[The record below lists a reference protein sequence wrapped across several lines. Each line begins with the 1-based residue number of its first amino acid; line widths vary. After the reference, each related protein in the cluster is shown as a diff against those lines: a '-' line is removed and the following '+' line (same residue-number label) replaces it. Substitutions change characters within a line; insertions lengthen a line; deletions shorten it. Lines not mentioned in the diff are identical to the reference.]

1 MVDLS
6 KNEFIINRVINDNF
20 TERVRRSCF
29 IIDSNSLKDEEIIDI
44 ALKDIYPR
52 IMFRIA
58 FVKDKANNPI
68 FKGIGENF
76 DYNDTYLNVLKVIT
90 KEPFGSAFL
99 SIAALL
105 CSAHIIRNI
114 PLNSDIKL
122 LDLAKQI
129 EDRAIEDL
137 EVMIGTLA
145 EDPQVIQQIIRPT
158 GSIGSEGQGSVT
170 TDPAFYF
177 APSINKETVPPEV
190 FDYIKESALLEDVD
204 IEPNIKVPSNKIAFC
219 WFYITSVL
227 KNGYQEGVVLI
238 KDGQSIE
245 SLIEDLAG
253 NINEAA
259 ISLQSPL
266 IASPNRGELRTITAK
281 YTEDELYPELTI
293 NKVNSKKEVSFYLT
307 TRIHSLRITSR
318 LLSPISNR
326 EIICINIYS
335 LDKDLFIN
343 NSPSTED
350 LLSYRSIAN
359 RGIDGV
365 IYGIKPYYKAMSS
378 IGPHSLLVDIE
389 KGNVNISSVIKSPND
404 DDDENDSNIVDKS
417 LDEIDTE
424 TIDTFFFRLQEGVQ
438 SLSGQLKV
446 RVSTAPIS
454 PNINEWIIP
463 INTLNADQIAFQFL
477 NSFYIN
483 KLHNQVLGSMSS
495 TSSVQMVSFIQT
507 EEEIRIIVDIL
518 EVPKGLEIAIGNPL
532 RPITTY
538 KNGPRSINI
547 KARLDF
553 VNYARNTG
561 PDSGNSNMRVGS
573 AVASSPS
580 PGLSKV
586 NRIIENLKYPCGKPI
601 QYRDTNNRN
610 CK

>member
-1 MVDLS
+1 MVDLRQ
-6 KNEFIINRVINDNF
+6 NDFIVNRVINDNF
-20 TERVRRSCF
+20 PQRVRRSCF
-29 IIDSNSLKDEEIIDI
+29 IMDTSSLKDEEIIDI
-44 ALKDIYPR
+44 TLKDIYPR
-52 IMFRIA
+52 IMFRVA

-68 FKGIGENF
+68 FKGIGNNF
-76 DYNDTYLNVLKVIT
+76 DYNNTYLNVLKVIT

-99 SIAALL
+99 SIASLL
-105 CSAHIIRNI
+105 TSAHIIRNI

-137 EVMIGTLA
+137 EVMIGTLT
-145 EDPQVIQQIIRPT
+145 EDPEIIQQIITPSGT
-158 GSIGSEGQGSVT
+158 ISGEGQGTVG

-190 FDYIKESALLEDVD
+190 FDYIVESALLEDVD
-204 IEPNIKVPSNKIAFC
+204 VEPYITVPDNQIAFC

-227 KNGYQEGVVLI
+227 KNGYEEGIVI
-238 KDGQSIE
+238 IRDKQSIE
-245 SLIEDLAG
+245 SLIEELAG

-259 ISLQSPL
+259 ITLQSPL

-281 YTEDELYPELTI
+281 YTEDELYPELTF
-293 NKVNSKKEVSFYLT
+293 NKANTKKEVSFYLA

-326 EIICINIYS
+326 EIICINLYS
-335 LDKDLFIN
+335 LNKDLFIN
-343 NSPSTED
+343 DNPSTND
-350 LLSYRSIAN
+350 LLNYRSMAT

-365 IYGIKPYYKAMSS
+365 IYGIKPSYRAMSA
-378 IGPHSLLVDIE
+378 IGPHSLLIDIE
-389 KGNVNISSVIKSPND
+389 KGNVNVSNLISSPEDK
-404 DDDENDSNIVDKS
+404 DEDGNNLIDKS
-417 LDEIDTE
+417 LDDIDTE
-424 TIDTFFFRLQEGVQ
+424 TIDTFFFRLREGVA

-446 RVSTAPIS
+446 RVSTAPVS
-454 PNINEWIIP
+454 PNINEWNISIKDSD
-463 INTLNADQIAFQFL
+463 ADQIAFQFL
-477 NSFYIN
+477 NSFYTN

-495 TSSVQMVSFIQT
+495 PSSVQMVSFIQT
-507 EEEIRIIVDIL
+507 DEEIRIIVDIL

-553 VNYARNTG
+553 VNYARNTA
-561 PDSGNSNMRVGS
+561 PNSNGNMSVGS
-573 AVASSPS
+573 AIASSPS
-580 PGLSKV
+580 PGLKKV
-586 NRIIENLKYPCGKPI
+586 NKIIENLKYPCGKPI
-601 QYRDTNNRN
+601 NYNNINQRK
-610 CK
+610 C